1 MTNIC
6 TTCGQSFAKAT
17 GLSRHMTRKNPC
29 RAPAVA
35 VPVAVATEPFRASS
49 TRFNK
54 ELAKE
59 TRASEG
65 IYFTPRKVREL
76 LFSRLGELGITAPA
90 RILEPSF
97 GTGEFVLDARERYP
111 GATVVGVEKNT
122 QLYTAAV
129 ATGATLHNADFLTWS
144 DGTQYDLIIGNP
156 PYFVMNTD
164 AMTPRE
170 KRDFAAAN
178 AVCMTGRPNIYVRF
192 IYDCLSRHL
201 ADDGYLAFVL
211 PTSFYN
217 CAYYQPMR
225 SYIAENAT
233 VCCLENVDRP
243 GFHDTTQETMLMIVR
258 KRADPVRPYFFDAG
272 GSLYMTPHYEA
283 LRSLVAGTTTL
294 RALGFGVK
302 TGSVVWNQVKEKL
315 VATAGAGAKLLLYAS
330 NISGGVMTVSP
341 TGIVGTGGEKKQY
354 VKDLDKPTLSGPV
367 ILADRGYG
375 NSYTFNAV
383 RVDLHDFYAEN
394 HVNVIYSRGGV
405 DAAVGI
411 QRIMTSFADARTA
424 RFIEMFVGNGSVSA
438 TELETVLPIF

>member
-6 TTCGQSFAKAT
+6 ATCGQSFSKAA
-17 GLSRHMTRKNPC
+17 GLTRHVTRKNPC
-29 RAPAVA
+29 RAPVVAVA
-35 VPVAVATEPFRASS
+35 VTATEPFRATS

-54 ELAKE
+54 ELTKE

-76 LFSRLGELGITAPA
+76 LFSRLRDLGVVAPT

-97 GTGEFVLDARERYP
+97 GTGEFVMDARERYP
-111 GATVVGVEKNT
+111 GATVVGVEKNP
-122 QLYTAAV
+122 QLHAA
-129 ATGATLHNADFLTWS
+129 TTIPGATLQCADFLTWG

-156 PYFVMNTD
+156 PYFVMSTD

-170 KRDFAAAN
+170 KREFAAAN

-217 CAYYQPMR
+217 SAYYQPMR
-225 SYIAENAT
+225 SYIADTAT
-233 VCCLENVDRP
+233 VCCLEDLNRP
-243 GFHDTTQETMLMIVR
+243 GFHDTTQDTMLMIVR
-258 KRADPVRPYFFDAG
+258 KRADVTRPYFFEAG
-272 GSLYMTPHYEA
+272 DSLYLTPHYQE
-283 LRSLVAGTTTL
+283 LRAMVAGTTTL
-294 RALGFGVK
+294 RTMGFGVK
-302 TGSVVWNQVKEKL
+302 TGSIVWNQVKEKL
-315 VATAGAGAKLLLYAS
+315 VTNGGANAKLLLYAS
-330 NISGGVMTVSP
+330 NISGGNVSISP
-341 TGIVGTGGEKKQY
+341 TGVVGTGGEKKQY
-354 VKDLDKPTLSGPV
+354 VKDMDKPALSGPV

-394 HVNVIYSRGGV
+394 HVNVIYSRDGG
-405 DAAVGI
+405 AVGI
-411 QRIMTSFADARTA
+411 DRIMASFADVRTA
-424 RFIEMFVGNGSVSA
+424 RFIEMFVGNGGLSA